1 MRNSLVR
8 GGGGGGKQPASGLS
22 SLTVILNDV
31 LYSVQQSHR
40 FKNTAFLESVT
51 CCFYLHALGPVGVES
66 AYIIMALKMTV
77 SFLPLGS

>member
-1 MRNSLVR
+1 M
-8 GGGGGGKQPASGLS
+8 KQPASGLS